1 MSFFF
6 FNDTATTEIYTLS
19 LHDALPIL
27 LGAGTPLGPAQL
39 GVLASIAH
47 ATPLVYDAPR
57 VAFMGSG
64 DEIVDLDRADD
75 ILSGNKVA
83 TSNSYTLHALIKQNG
98 GMPVELG
105 PARDKA
111 ESLGVQLSAAPEGS
125 DL

>member
-1 MSFFF
+1 MIRRPPRSTLFPY
-6 FNDTATTEIYTLS
+6 TTLFRSRKNVRYRGEDIRKG
-19 LHDALPIL
+19 DVV

-75 ILSGNKVA
+75 ILSGKKVA

-98 GMPVELG
+98 GIPVDPGL
-105 PARDKA
+105 ARDTK
-111 ESLGVQLSAAPEGS
+111 
-125 DL
+125 